1 MINNETQVRLS
12 IELQGRLG
20 AKASNSTSKRNRQ
33 RLFNAMHN
41 SKRKVINQGYNPP
54 VYQSCSQALT
64 LSSDCVNFLVS
75 EESRPLRIPPSTWK
89 KASKINRLET
99 HLQIIADDISKCQN
113 TKFSYKLIN

>member
-1 MINNETQVRLS
+1 M
-12 IELQGRLG
+12 
-20 AKASNSTSKRNRQ
+20 
-33 RLFNAMHN
+33 
-41 SKRKVINQGYNPP
+41 RKGKKIVNKGYNPP
-54 VYQSCSQALT
+54 MYQSCSQALT
-64 LSSDCVNFLVS
+64 LNSDCVSFLVS

>member
-20 AKASNSTSKRNRQ
+20 ATASNSTSKRDREK
-33 RLFNAMHN
+33 LFKAI
-41 SKRKVINQGYNPP
+41 RKGKKIINKGYNPP
-54 VYQSCSQALT
+54 EYQECRQVLT
-64 LSSDCVNFLVS
+64 LNSECVSFLVS

-99 HLQIIADDISKCQN
+99 HMQITADEVSGHSN
-113 TKFSYKLIN
+113 TKFTYKLIN